1 MATTSVTVIYDGQCR
16 LCRASLNWLQSRC
29 EVKAISFHDIDPA
42 IYNLTQADC
51 ESQVIAFSDN
61 QTYKGAAAVAFLM
74 AHRGNKVTAAFIRA
88 TGPIGRS
95 SYRWISTHRNTAPV
109 RALTR
114 LLEKLTPNA

>member
-51 ESQVIAFSDN
+51 ESQVIALSDN

-88 TGPIGRS
+88 SGPIGRS
-95 SYRWISTHRNTAPV
+95 SYRWISSHRNTAPV

>member
-1 MATTSVTVIYDGQCR
+1 MATISVTVIYDGQCR

-51 ESQVIAFSDN
+51 ESQVIALSDS
-61 QTYKGAAAVAFLM
+61 QTFKGAAAVAFLM

-88 TGPIGRS
+88 SGPIGRS

>member
-1 MATTSVTVIYDGQCR
+1 MSSNSVTVIYDGQCR

-51 ESQVIAFSDN
+51 ESQVIALSDN

-88 TGPIGRS
+88 SGPIGRS

>member
-1 MATTSVTVIYDGQCR
+1 MSSNSVTVIYDGQCR

-51 ESQVIAFSDN
+51 ESQVIALSDS

-88 TGPIGRS
+88 SGPIGRS
-95 SYRWISTHRNTAPV
+95 SYRWISTNRNTAPV

>member
-29 EVKAISFHDIDPA
+29 EVVAISFHDIDPA
-42 IYNLTQADC
+42 IYKLTQDDC
-51 ESQVIAFSDN
+51 ESQVIALSDN

-88 TGPIGRS
+88 SGPIGRS

-114 LLEKLTPNA
+114 VLEKLTPPK